1 VEPQHLPTV
10 KGEQPSVLFPPF
22 LVGASGQ
29 EVFPPQNG
37 EDDEAVKDEFEQKKR
52 KIRKV
57 SWREQRGTAL
67 VESAMTV
74 LGFLVVLLAI
84 LEAGRFLNVQQVL
97 TDASRE
103 GARLAV
109 SPLSGTSTLPTT
121 EEIENE
127 VQRFLQAANVGSATT
142 VVERPVYIVTGGV
155 PTIYTRVRVSLPYT
169 VLTLSMFSDLEI
181 TLAGEAV
188 MRNETSP

>member
-1 VEPQHLPTV
+1 M
-10 KGEQPSVLFPPF
+10 
-22 LVGASGQ
+22 
-29 EVFPPQNG
+29 
-37 EDDEAVKDEFEQKKR
+37 KDEFEQKKR
-52 KIRKV
+52 KIRNV
-57 SWREQRGTAL
+57 SWREQRGTVL
-67 VESAMTV
+67 VESAMTL

-127 VQRFLQAANVGSATT
+127 VQRFLQAANLASATT

-155 PTIYTRVRVSLPYT
+155 ASVYTRVRVSLPYT
-169 VLTLSMFSDLEI
+169 VVTLPMFSNLEI

>member
-1 VEPQHLPTV
+1 M
-10 KGEQPSVLFPPF
+10 
-22 LVGASGQ
+22 GASGQ

-52 KIRKV
+52 KIRNV

>member
-1 VEPQHLPTV
+1 MDKRYSLH
-10 KGEQPSVLFPPF
+10 KI
-22 LVGASGQ
+22 
-29 EVFPPQNG
+29 
-37 EDDEAVKDEFEQKKR
+37 DDEAVKDEFEQKKR
-52 KIRKV
+52 KIRNV
-57 SWREQRGTAL
+57 SWREQRGTVL
-67 VESAMTV
+67 VESAMTL

-169 VLTLSMFSDLEI
+169 VLTLSMFSDLEV
-181 TLAGEAV
+181 TLVGEAM

>member
-1 VEPQHLPTV
+1 MCTI
-10 KGEQPSVLFPPF
+10 GI
-22 LVGASGQ
+22 
-29 EVFPPQNG
+29 PPQDR
-37 EDDEAVKDEFEQKKR
+37 EDNEAVKDEFKQKKEE
-52 KIRKV
+52 KIRNV

-67 VESAMTV
+67 VESAMTL
-74 LGFLVVLLAI
+74 LGFLVLLLAI
-84 LEAGRFLNVQQVL
+84 VEAGRFLGAQQVL

-121 EEIENE
+121 EEIEIE

-155 PTIYTRVRVSLPYT
+155 ASVYTRVRVSLPYT
-169 VLTLSMFSDLEI
+169 VVTLPMFSNLEI